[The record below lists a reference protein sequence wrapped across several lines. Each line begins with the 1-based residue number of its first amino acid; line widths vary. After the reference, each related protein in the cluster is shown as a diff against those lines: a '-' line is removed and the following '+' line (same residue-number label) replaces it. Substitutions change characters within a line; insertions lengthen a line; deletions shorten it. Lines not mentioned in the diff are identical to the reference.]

1 MWIPDSAV
9 GIATSY
15 WPWQKQV
22 NILFSK
28 GDHPSCGANLA
39 SCLVDAGF
47 LFSRIDRPVCESDH
61 SSPSYA
67 EVTIVWSYT
76 NISALPTCLHGINRG
91 NVLPFCYF
99 VYE

>member
-47 LFSRIDRPVCESDH
+47 SFFEDR
-61 SSPSYA
+61 
-67 EVTIVWSYT
+67 
-76 NISALPTCLHGINRG
+76 SAG
-91 NVLPFCYF
+91 V
-99 VYE
+99 